1 MEVPGEE
8 EHPKESGVPQ
18 PKNFLATSL
27 FPANQEV
34 ADDDWSVAQ
43 LPPMEAILLWAAKKK
58 IAKKYAKPKSAKKG
72 GKSTHFC
79 KEEITLFLGLMKDFF
94 LLSK

>member
-8 EHPKESGVPQ
+8 EYPEEAGVPQ
-18 PKNFLATSL
+18 LKNFLATSL

-43 LPPMEAILLWAAKKK
+43 LPPMEAILLSAAKKK
-58 IAKKYAKPKSAKKG
+58 QQRNPPSRRVPRKEAYQLIFARKK
-72 GKSTHFC
+72 
-79 KEEITLFLGLMKDFF
+79 
-94 LLSK
+94 LLCF